1 MQGNFTMKS
10 IIHLTLLF
18 LLNAQAFNANH
29 QQDQCDNLCAIEI
42 NEIDMSKFLSGTD
55 EEKKHIAAL
64 FDRTFHEQ
72 GVTRLINN
80 NITSELMAKA
90 KEFFA
95 LDLETKM
102 KYNIDRHDITTSGY
116 KPLGFETVANYKNEK
131 QTAST
136 DSTEAFF
143 TYFKSQPKQLNF
155 PADKLPEQFSEI
167 IPEYIFKSRQ
177 LIALVHR
184 IVDMALGLDENT
196 LDRNYTNDDAL
207 FSSRLTRY
215 LPTEDEH
222 GLAFG
227 EHQDYLGFTLLQND
241 DVPGLEV
248 NIDGRWFRVDSKP
261 NTLILLGG
269 ELIQRWTNNYWIS
282 ILHRVSAVKQL
293 RFSVLFFTGPDVNTV
308 IETLPCEK
316 CLRTSSKYT
325 PVSVSEH
332 LKRKQEATLQKD
344 R

>member
-1 MQGNFTMKS
+1 MPDEFTMKS
-10 IIHLTLLF
+10 IIHLTLLL

-29 QQDQCDNLCAIEI
+29 QQDQCNDLCPTEI

-55 EEKKHIAAL
+55 EDKKHIAVL
-64 FDRTFHEQ
+64 FDKTFHEQ
-72 GVTRLINN
+72 GVIRLINTD
-80 NITSELMAKA
+80 ITSKLITKS

-102 KYNIDRHDITTSGY
+102 KYNIDRQDMTTSGY

-143 TYFKSQPKQLNF
+143 TFFKSQSKQFNF
-155 PADKLPEQFSEI
+155 PADKLPEQFREI
-167 IPEYIFKSRQ
+167 IPEYIIKSRQ
-177 LIALVHR
+177 LIGVVHR
-184 IVDMALGLDENT
+184 IVDMALGLDENI

-207 FSSRLTRY
+207 FSLRLTQY

-241 DVPGLEV
+241 DVPGM
-248 NIDGRWFRVDSKP
+248 
-261 NTLILLGG
+261 
-269 ELIQRWTNNYWIS
+269 
-282 ILHRVSAVKQL
+282 
-293 RFSVLFFTGPDVNTV
+293 FF
-308 IETLPCEK
+308 
-316 CLRTSSKYT
+316 
-325 PVSVSEH
+325 
-332 LKRKQEATLQKD
+332 
-344 R
+344 